1 MTLVHVP
8 VLLQSVVDALAPA
21 DGEMYVDGTF
31 GAGGYS
37 AAVLDSA
44 DCTVYAIDR
53 DPAALAA
60 GRQVVARYAGR
71 LVLLEGCFDDM
82 VALLRERGIET
93 VAGVVLDI
101 GVSSMQL
108 DTPERGF
115 SFQHDGPLDMRMS
128 REGRSAADVVNASD
142 EDELADILF
151 TYGEEKRSRAVAR
164 AIVRA
169 RERAPIERT
178 MELAAIVSSVVRG
191 RPGHHPAT
199 RTFQALRVYVN
210 DELGQLSRG
219 LNAAEQVLAPGG
231 RLVVVSFHSLEDRL
245 VKRFLAERA
254 GKIAQGSRHL
264 PPDPAAGRRA
274 PTFRLLYRSAVT
286 PDEAECEVNPRARS
300 AKLRA
305 AVRTDA
311 PAWREGAAA

>member
-1 MTLVHVP
+1 MTTVHVP
-8 VLLQSVVDALAPA
+8 VMLQSVVEALAPA
-21 DGEMYVDGTF
+21 GGEIFVDGTF

-37 AAVLDSA
+37 SAILDSA

-60 GRQVVARYAGR
+60 GRAIVARYPGR
-71 LVLLEGCFDDM
+71 LLLLAGCFDDM
-82 VALLRERGIET
+82 VALLRDKGIET

-108 DTPERGF
+108 DAPGRGF

-128 REGRSAADVVNASD
+128 GEGQSAADVVNAY
-142 EDELADILF
+142 EEAALAHILF
-151 TYGEEKRSRAVAR
+151 TLGEEKRSRAVAR
-164 AIVRA
+164 AIVKA
-169 RERAPIERT
+169 REKAPLERT
-178 MELAAIVSSVVRG
+178 MDLAAIVASVVRG

-199 RTFQALRVYVN
+199 RTFQALRIYIN

-219 LNAAEQVLAPGG
+219 LDAAERVLAPGG

-245 VKRFLAERA
+245 VKRFLAERS
-254 GKIAQGSRHL
+254 GKTAHGSRHL
-264 PPDPAAGRRA
+264 PPDPDAERRR
-274 PTFRLLYRSAVT
+274 PTFRLLYRSAVM
-286 PDEAECEVNPRARS
+286 PEGDELDANPRARS
-300 AKLRA
+300 ARMRA

-311 PAWREGAAA
+311 PAWHQGEAA

>member
-1 MTLVHVP
+1 MTAVHVP
-8 VLLQSVVDALAPA
+8 VLLQSVVEALAPA
-21 DGEMYVDGTF
+21 DGELYVDGTF

-37 AAVLDSA
+37 SAILDSA

-60 GRQVVARYAGR
+60 GRSVVARYPGR
-71 LVLLEGCFDDM
+71 LVLLAGCFDDM
-82 VALLRERGIET
+82 IALLRDRGIET

-108 DTPERGF
+108 DAPDRGF

-128 REGRSAADVVNASD
+128 REGRSAADVVNTCG
-142 EDELADILF
+142 EEELADILF

-178 MELAAIVSSVVRG
+178 MDLAAIVASVVRG

-199 RTFQALRVYVN
+199 RTFQALRVYIN

-219 LNAAEQVLAPGG
+219 LVAAEQVLAPGG

-245 VKRFLAERA
+245 VKRFLAARA
-254 GKIAQGSRHL
+254 GKISHGSRHL
-264 PPDPAAGRRA
+264 PPDPATGRRQ
-274 PTFRLLYRSAVT
+274 PTFQLLYRSAVV
-286 PDEAECEVNPRARS
+286 PGDDECAANPRARS
-300 AKLRA
+300 ARLRA
-305 AVRTDA
+305 AVRTEA
-311 PAWREGAAA
+311 PAWPDEVAA

>member
-1 MTLVHVP
+1 MTSVHVP
-8 VLLQSVVDALAPA
+8 VMLQSVVEALAPA
-21 DGEMYVDGTF
+21 DGEIYLDGTF

-37 AAVLDSA
+37 TTILDSA

-53 DPAALAA
+53 DPAALKA
-60 GRQVVARYAGR
+60 GRSVVARYSGR
-71 LVLLEGCFDDM
+71 LVLLAGCFDDM

-115 SFQHDGPLDMRMS
+115 SFQYDGPLDMRMS
-128 REGRSAADVVNASD
+128 REGRSAADVINTCD
-142 EDELADILF
+142 ETELARILF
-151 TYGEEKRSRAVAR
+151 TYGEENRSRAVAR
-164 AIVRA
+164 AVVQARA
-169 RERAPIERT
+169 KAPIERT
-178 MELAAIVSSVVRG
+178 MELAAIVASVVRG

-219 LNAAEQVLAPGG
+219 LSAAEQVLAPGG

-254 GKIAQGSRHL
+254 GKMAHGSRHL
-264 PPDPAAGRRA
+264 PPDPDADRRH
-274 PTFRLLYRSAVT
+274 PTFRLLYRQAVL
-286 PDEAECEVNPRARS
+286 PDERELDANPRARS
-300 AKLRA
+300 ARLRA

-311 PAWREGAAA
+311 PAWREEMAA